1 MNKNMQFFIGI
12 DVSKPWFD
20 VSLLALRDGVKE
32 PITSERF
39 DNTSEGISV
48 FRKWLQSNKVSFN
61 EDALVVIE
69 NTGIYH
75 RLIWSF
81 CSKHSLPLHIG
92 NATHV
97 KRCFGI
103 ARGKT
108 DKIDSKRLCLYAFKE
123 ADTLKACPTLDPVLL
138 QLKDLSTSRTRLL
151 SQLGSNKTY
160 LKELRNISDKNVQK
174 ILEQAYKKA
183 IGGVEASI
191 KAIEG
196 EMVKLIGANKDIK
209 ANYDL
214 LVSVPGIGHITAIY
228 LICCTA
234 NFSSKISGKQ
244 LACYAGVVPF
254 EHTSGISIKA
264 KKRVHP
270 MANKDLKRLLHLGAL
285 SAVQYHLEFTQYYKR
300 KKEEGKNSMS
310 ILNAIRNK
318 IVLRAVAVVSKQ
330 QPYVNK
336 WQQAA

>member
-1 MNKNMQFFIGI
+1 MNKDMQFFIGI

-20 VSLLALRDGVKE
+20 ASLLPVTGHIKGDIVCG
-32 PITSERF
+32 RF
-39 DNTSEGISV
+39 DNTPQGIKA
-48 FRKWLQSNKVSFN
+48 FYGWLKYHKVSFDEN
-61 EDALVVIE
+61 TLAVIE

-81 CSKHSLPLHIG
+81 CSTYHLLLHIG
-92 NATHV
+92 NAAHI

-103 ARGKT
+103 ARGKS
-108 DKIDSKRLCLYAFKE
+108 DKIDSRRLCMYGFRE
-123 ADTLKACPTLDPVLL
+123 HETLKAAPGLNPVLL
-138 QLKDLSTSRTRLL
+138 QLKDLNTSRTRLV

-160 LKELRNISDKNVQK
+160 LRELRSISDKGVQK
-174 ILEQAYKKA
+174 TLEQAYKKA
-183 IGGVEASI
+183 IEGLQASI
-191 KAIEG
+191 KAIEA
-196 EMVKLIGANKDIK
+196 EIDKIIRVNKDLK

-214 LVSVPGIGHITAIY
+214 LVSVPGIGHLTAVY

-254 EHTSGISIKA
+254 EHTSGISIKG
-264 KKRVHP
+264 KNRVHP
-270 MANKDLKRLLHLGAL
+270 MANKELKKMLHLGAL
-285 SAVQYHLEFTQYYKR
+285 SAIQYYPEFTHYYKR

-318 IVLRAVAVVSKQ
+318 IVLRAVAVVNKQ
-330 QPYVNK
+330 QPYTNN
-336 WQQAA
+336 WPQAA